1 MKKFLSLIGSL
12 GLVTISSA
20 SVIACFNKED
30 KMSEGEV
37 ANAILKI
44 ANEGIEYKGPFIFD
58 YENVDQSIINKFI
71 SERYL
76 IWTKEPSI
84 INKLLTNIFMEK
96 LYEQYPKIFTDYPD
110 FTLEC
115 VVNRWDKTESTY
127 KVAYNLVSAQNISK
141 YYDVSS
147 GKVVR
152 YDNNESSLDID
163 NFIGNNT
170 YRVNQFLLNSL
181 ENNECLFT
189 FKFEQTEFIQD
200 AQKRMDFILN
210 LYNKDT
216 LPIKLFDNQNYETL
230 NMFSSIGRNI
240 KNIPELGN
248 DPKFINKLKMMNDL
262 DQKKEVEKVKAIVRK
277 RIDDRLLTEDQSEP
291 NLKLLNIIDETEIKL
306 ELVDIF
312 TRDEM
317 ITDFHWNKVININYP
332 YPGYLGFVRFDIE
345 IGFKYKGISSSVKH
359 KERIFFRLWE

>member
-30 KMSEGEV
+30 KMSEAEV
-37 ANAILKI
+37 DNAIYAI

-71 SERYL
+71 IDRFLMY
-76 IWTKEPSI
+76 TKEPSI

-115 VVNRWDKTESTY
+115 VIKRWNETESTY
-127 KVAYNLVSAQNISK
+127 KIAYNLVSVQNISK
-141 YYDVSS
+141 YYNVSN
-147 GKVVR
+147 GNVIR
-152 YDNNESSLDID
+152 YDDNNESSLDFD
-163 NFIGNNT
+163 NFVGNNT
-170 YRVNQFLLNSL
+170 YRVSQFLLNSI
-181 ENNECLFT
+181 ENNNYLFT
-189 FKFEQTEFIQD
+189 FKFEQTEFIKD

-230 NMFSSIGRNI
+230 NMFSSLGRPI
-240 KNIPELGN
+240 TLTPELDN
-248 DPKFINKLKMMNDL
+248 DPKFINKLKQMNDL
-262 DQKKEVEKVKAIVRK
+262 DQKKELEKVKAITRK
-277 RIDDRLLTEDQSEP
+277 IINDQLLTDDKISP
-291 NLKLLNIIDETEIKL
+291 NLKLLNIIDETEIELK
-306 ELVDIF
+306 LVDIF
-312 TRDEM
+312 TREEM
-317 ITDFHWNKVININYP
+317 IADLQWNKIINMNRD
-332 YPGYLGFVRFDIE
+332 YLGFIRFDIE

-359 KERIFFRLWE
+359 KERFFFRLWDR